1 MMGGAMQEM
10 TGTGGAGAYPSAP
23 SGLPPPSTGGSTP
36 NNPPFTMEVGERPE
50 PPSVRVTVPAGYANV
65 PESGDLQ
72 IEVSDPHRVGEGM
85 SKHLEYKVSYW
96 TTLPQYKQS
105 SGCVTRRYS
114 DFEWLWKMLRSSM
127 DGIIVPS
134 LPQKTLMAND
144 DPNSAAIEKRRHDLA
159 VFVARVAAHP
169 VMRCSSDLQIFL
181 EVSGGGR
188 VSSFFFFFFFF
199 LLPSSSLPLLFL

>member
-1 MMGGAMQEM
+1 MMEKYQGLHEMDGG
-10 TGTGGAGAYPSAP
+10 GGGGAYPSAP
-23 SGLPPPSTGGSTP
+23 SGPPPSTATGSGSGVGSAVG
-36 NNPPFTMEVGERPE
+36 FKMEVGERPE
-50 PPSVRVTVPAGYANV
+50 PSVRVTVPAGYVNV
-65 PESGDLQ
+65 PEAGDLQ
-72 IEVSDPHRVGEGM
+72 VEVSDPHRVGEGM

-96 TTLPQYKQS
+96 TTLPEYKQR

-144 DPNSAAIEKRRHDLA
+144 DPTSAAIDRRRHSLA

-169 VMRCSSDLQIFL
+169 VMRSSSDLQIFL
-181 EVSGGGR
+181 EVS
-188 VSSFFFFFFFF
+188 VQ
-199 LLPSSSLPLLFL
+199 L